1 MSGQARDVSISVTI
15 NGVNISDSVEPSLL
29 EIRYKETWG
38 DTLIADT
45 LDISIADPEGLFRQK
60 FTFSTYMPVDA
71 SITINNWNVPGISKM
86 TKTISQMFVK
96 SVRIDEDK
104 GSGTKIRI
112 SCTSIPPQS
121 PFRLQRKS
129 TQSPA
134 PGAEPTTLRTLATQ
148 VCQQDGITGG
158 LQMTAPDQ
166 SIGNVTQH
174 DHSDAYLLHRL
185 CKQDDYNMKVVNNT
199 MYITD
204 AAAAEATASLG
215 TIMCPTNDDPGGWQ
229 GSGMIRWEFREETE
243 DTQYATATSSAFD
256 VLSGQ
261 PVKAEAQDPRQTEGP
276 ALTLHEEPISPVT
289 EQKIEITPIIPEVD
303 TDQP

>member
-1 MSGQARDVSISVTI
+1 MSGQARDISINVTI
-15 NGVNISDSVEPSLL
+15 NGVNISDSIEPSLL

-104 GSGTKIRI
+104 GAGTKIRI

-129 TQSPA
+129 TQYPA
-134 PGAEPTTLRTLATQ
+134 PGAAPTTLRALATQ

-166 SIGNVTQH
+166 PIANKTQH
-174 DHSDAYLLHRL
+174 DHSDAYLLHSL
-185 CKQDDYNMKVVNNT
+185 CKQYDYNMKVVNNT

-204 AAAAEATASLG
+204 AAAIEATASLG
-215 TIMCPTNDDPGGWQ
+215 AIMCPTNFDPGGWQ
-229 GSGMIRWEFREETE
+229 GSGMKRWEFREETE
-243 DTQYATATSSAFD
+243 DSQYATAGSSAYD

-261 PVKAEAQDPRQTEGP
+261 TAAGNAKDPRQNQGP
-276 ALTLHEEPISPVT
+276 ELIIHEEPISPVT
-289 EQKIEITPIIPEVD
+289 QQQIEITPIVPETD